1 MNIEQEKVIANLLK
15 EMEQVATKIR
25 ILINGI
31 PPEELLGYIYGQLM
45 MMNSNTTSPELSS
58 DTQNKEKNEIQFLL
72 EYVHAVLAS
81 DVAQEYV
88 VFDERKCGELF
99 ALSRN
104 LREKS
109 MCFAMVSSINTQ
121 NKDFGSNTADIE
133 FQAKSSWLMLRGN
146 RYQVLEGEFYQYVL
160 APHDDVLKDIYGIGA
175 IEIAEGFQ
183 QLANATRVGQANAIE
198 EMMKQFQAAQ
208 DFAEKQN
215 KPLEDAMEEWV
226 EANAQQTKSA
236 GLAVDDM
243 LRGGISNV
251 SRHTK
256 LPSELLADLAYSRGE
271 ELDFF
276 SEGDFSGTPY
286 RTLPARKKPLIKLGE
301 DYYAVDPC
309 FIRDAGYRSLL
320 FNLLQKKPDY
330 KEAFKER
337 QKVMS
342 EAAFPEILAEQLSGA
357 VIYQEVYYKDPK
369 TKQWA
374 ENDTLVLIDDVLYLV
389 EAKAG
394 AAASIASPELD
405 FKRHSQSIKDL
416 IIKAYKQCER
426 FFEYLKSADE
436 VPLFNLINGKY
447 EEVGK
452 LRHSDYRVMIPI
464 GLTVESFSP
473 FSSFSKN
480 LPQVKPLVGQYSFVS
495 ISIDDLFVLR
505 RMLPTPGVFAHYMEV
520 RQAIAGIK
528 QGLLFDEFDHLGA
541 YLTKNRFDQDII
553 DQSKDENASLVIY
566 NGMSDVVDSAFA
578 SEQWETSS
586 KPTQE
591 FPEVVLKVLSAL
603 DISREP
609 GWLSV
614 DSLIRDFG
622 EEARNNFA
630 KSLTDLDKTIEQH
643 PARYFAFGGEANPI
657 LVWMQ
662 NSKYEVEWEKVNH
675 KASVV
680 AISIKVENLI
690 GVLLKVGK
698 RGVYEAAQPLK
709 INVPVEQTK
718 ENMLIFED
726 AKRMNQ
732 QIKSRADHAVKG
744 KLEPKQKRK
753 VGRNASCPCGSGKKY
768 KRCHGL

>member
-45 MMNSNTTSPELSS
+45 MMSSNTTSPELSS
-58 DTQNKEKNEIQFLL
+58 NTQNKEKNEIQFLL

-81 DVAQEYV
+81 DVAQEDV

-133 FQAKSSWLMLRGN
+133 FHAKSSWLMLRGN

-160 APHDDVLKDIYGIGA
+160 VPHDDVLKDVYGVGA

-416 IIKAYKQCER
+416 IIKAYKQCAR

-480 LPQVKPLVGQYSFVS
+480 LPQVKPLLGQYNFIS

-630 KSLTDLDKTIEQH
+630 KYLTDLDKTIDQH

-657 LVWMQ
+657 FVWMQ

-675 KASVV
+675 KASAV
-680 AISIKVENLI
+680 AISIKAENLI

-732 QIKSRADHAVKG
+732 QIKSRADRAVEG

>member
-436 VPLFNLINGKY
+436 VRLFIL
-447 EEVGK
+447 
-452 LRHSDYRVMIPI
+452 
-464 GLTVESFSP
+464 
-473 FSSFSKN
+473 
-480 LPQVKPLVGQYSFVS
+480 S
-495 ISIDDLFVLR
+495 IF
-505 RMLPTPGVFAHYMEV
+505 
-520 RQAIAGIK
+520 
-528 QGLLFDEFDHLGA
+528 
-541 YLTKNRFDQDII
+541 II
-553 DQSKDENASLVIY
+553 
-566 NGMSDVVDSAFA
+566 F
-578 SEQWETSS
+578 
-586 KPTQE
+586 
-591 FPEVVLKVLSAL
+591 
-603 DISREP
+603 
-609 GWLSV
+609 
-614 DSLIRDFG
+614 
-622 EEARNNFA
+622 
-630 KSLTDLDKTIEQH
+630 
-643 PARYFAFGGEANPI
+643 
-657 LVWMQ
+657 
-662 NSKYEVEWEKVNH
+662 
-675 KASVV
+675 
-680 AISIKVENLI
+680 
-690 GVLLKVGK
+690 
-698 RGVYEAAQPLK
+698 
-709 INVPVEQTK
+709 
-718 ENMLIFED
+718 
-726 AKRMNQ
+726 
-732 QIKSRADHAVKG
+732 
-744 KLEPKQKRK
+744 
-753 VGRNASCPCGSGKKY
+753 
-768 KRCHGL
+768 